1 MLKIRDIPLVSKQQR
16 SVPVPPL
23 LNFAHSRV
31 IPLVCRG
38 AHSVRTVIQI
48 TKKCTTLALQCV
60 YSHTYLMPSTFTLD
74 TVAGQL
80 AEELMLQQHYK
91 GNKVIY
97 SKATQ

>member
-38 AHSVRTVIQI
+38 AHSDRTVIQI
-48 TKKCTTLALQCV
+48 TEV
-60 YSHTYLMPSTFTLD
+60 YNTRITVRVFTHIPDAIYLYIRDSNW
-74 TVAGQL
+74 AGSCR
-80 AEELMLQQHYK
+80 A
-91 GNKVIY
+91 NARV
-97 SKATQ
+97 TR